1 MLLGWNGVGGTQRQ
15 ALKLARELQS
25 LHVDVRILT
34 VRETGLARREDV
46 EQVAVD
52 RVGWAASGTAA
63 ALSFLCGSFLWLL
76 RRRNPRAILHAHTL
90 PAALAAAVI
99 RLVVEVPVIVK
110 LPNAVTID
118 DFGGRR
124 LGGLRWSLLRRQV
137 SCFVALNESIARKLA
152 ERGVDPR
159 RVAVIPNGVELPPCA
174 IHDGVSR
181 RTVRSALG
189 LPRDAQIVL
198 YLGRLVS
205 DKGVDWLLDAWRE
218 VASRDSRHRL
228 LIVGDGPDRDRLER
242 LAACLGI
249 SDTVRFAGNQADVEP
264 FLCAAEILVLPSRS
278 EGMSNAVLEA
288 MAHGLAVIATDVPGN
303 RAVITAGLDGL
314 LVPYGEPR
322 RLCRCLLELLADP
335 AVRTR
340 LGTAAR
346 ATVDARFAIR
356 AVAGQYDRLYRG
368 LRPDVKAGRRCA

>member
-1 MLLGWNGVGGTQRQ
+1 
-15 ALKLARELQS
+15 
-25 LHVDVRILT
+25 
-34 VRETGLARREDV
+34 
-46 EQVAVD
+46 
-52 RVGWAASGTAA
+52 
-63 ALSFLCGSFLWLL
+63 
-76 RRRNPRAILHAHTL
+76 
-90 PAALAAAVI
+90 
-99 RLVVEVPVIVK
+99 
-110 LPNAVTID
+110 
-118 DFGGRR
+118 
-124 LGGLRWSLLRRQV
+124 
-137 SCFVALNESIARKLA
+137 
-152 ERGVDPR
+152 
-159 RVAVIPNGVELPPCA
+159 
-174 IHDGVSR
+174 
-181 RTVRSALG
+181 
-189 LPRDAQIVL
+189 
-198 YLGRLVS
+198 
-205 DKGVDWLLDAWRE
+205 
-218 VASRDSRHRL
+218 
-228 LIVGDGPDRDRLER
+228 
-242 LAACLGI
+242 
-249 SDTVRFAGNQADVEP
+249 VRFAGNQADVEP